1 MKTTRE
7 LAKED
12 THNTLVQ
19 NLQELLVK
27 NYDAHKGF
35 IKAFKESRDHDLKEH
50 LKLRAFLHQRNAN
63 EIDKLI
69 HSLNATPLEEGST
82 VGRFHRI
89 WMDVMIALSGHDDKT
104 ILEECLRGQKA
115 TLNEY
120 RDKLKSHKFP
130 PEIKE
135 ILKKHILELELSL
148 EEVKTIK
155 DIK

>member
-12 THNTLVQ
+12 THNKLVQ

-35 IKAFKESRDHDLKEH
+35 IKAFKEARSKDLKDH
-50 LKLRAFLHQRNAN
+50 LKIRAFLHQRNAT

-69 HSLNATPLEEGST
+69 HTLNETPLEEGSA

-89 WMDVMIALSGHDDKT
+89 WMDVMIAITGHDDKT

-120 RDKLKSHKFP
+120 KDKLKNYKFP
-130 PEIKE
+130 GNIKE
-135 ILKKHILELELSL
+135 ILKKHLLELELSL
-148 EEVKTIK
+148 QEVKSIQ
-155 DIK
+155 DI